1 MSSAELNRMLKKIL
15 SLVLNYDRI
24 ARVEKES
31 TLRSNGDRQ
40 AGEDYYGRSQ
50 VSDGRM
56 VPPSNEIQIPD
67 PWDDPLM

>member
-40 AGEDYYGRSQ
+40 AGKDYHGRSQ

-56 VPPSNEIQIPD
+56 VPPSDEIQIPD